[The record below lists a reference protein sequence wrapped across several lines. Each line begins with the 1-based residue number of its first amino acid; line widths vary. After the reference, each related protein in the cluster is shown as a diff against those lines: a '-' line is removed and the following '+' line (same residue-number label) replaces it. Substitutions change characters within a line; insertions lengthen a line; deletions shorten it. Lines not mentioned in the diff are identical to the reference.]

1 MAEKKVLQLGN
12 DWREIRPAVF
22 ERKGYTAEQKSRL
35 DRRPDDLIR
44 SALGAA
50 AKIRDE
56 KNNKR

>member
-1 MAEKKVLQLGN
+1 MTETKPPRLSAE
-12 DWREIRPAVF
+12 WHEIRPAVF
-22 ERKGYTAEQKSRL
+22 ERKGYTAEQAKQL

-50 AKIRDE
+50 AKIRNE